1 MVELFHDFHFTFD
14 ALPAVGFH
22 EFNLLVDLHGYLLIE
37 HFVEAQSHD
46 GIGTLADPL
55 SDEIVV
61 QVLDRAICRAEFD
74 DFLVG
79 LTLTLVHLRF
89 IQRMSIINFASVLRC
104 VLLDG
109 RGLGLQRVSHSI
121 DVPCLN
127 CGRFCHN

>member
-14 ALPAVGFH
+14 ALPAVGLHQFD
-22 EFNLLVDLHGYLLIE
+22 LLVDLHGYLLIE
-37 HFVEAQSHD
+37 HLVEAESHD
-46 GIGTLADPL
+46 GVGTLADSL

-89 IQRMSIINFASVLRC
+89 IQRMSIVNLARVLRR
-104 VLLDG
+104 VLLDS
-109 RGLGLQRVSHSI
+109 RGLGLQRVAHSI
-121 DVPCLN
+121 DVPRLD